1 MCFKLEEDRYRIG
14 YLEITSFVLVVERI
28 NVAAR
33 NAEG

>member
-14 YLEITSFVLVVERI
+14 YLEITSFDPVVERV
-28 NVAAR
+28 NVAAC